1 MNCVEIVKK
10 NSISCLSNSTTQRE
24 EFPMIDLGDN
34 FTVANKGI
42 RCPKCGKENSCRIV
56 YVKIPSMKSGKKMG
70 RYCIECGFMGSYK

>member
-1 MNCVEIVKK
+1 
-10 NSISCLSNSTTQRE
+10 
-24 EFPMIDLGDN
+24 MIDLGDN

-42 RCPKCGKENSCRIV
+42 RCPKCGKENSCRII